1 MPATISSRAVSEP
14 TPLNGGGGN
23 DTFRIADDSGLMKTI
38 TDFNAA
44 TDQIEL
50 ATDAS
55 GRFLALGI
63 ERPAGQRPLHS

>member
-1 MPATISSRAVSEP
+1 
-14 TPLNGGGGN
+14 
-23 DTFRIADDSGLMKTI
+23 MKTI